1 MSDYYKFG
9 DVQALHISRHLT
21 GNGAQALQYVARSCR
36 LDGKNKDTT
45 FKQIDDLKKARDFI
59 DDEIERLKE
68 VANG

>member
-9 DVQALHISRHLT
+9 NVQVIDISRHLT

-36 LDGKNKDTT
+36 LDGKNKGTT

-59 DDEIERLKE
+59 DNEIERLKE
-68 VANG
+68 VTNG